1 MSWWSVAGVAALRES
16 TRAERVGLMLDVIQG
31 KWVKEQ
37 LDSVT
42 LAGNQGEEDDMQRRQ
57 SSVIL
62 VHVRF
67 AVTRICPR
75 ALAAA

>member
-1 MSWWSVAGVAALRES
+1 
-16 TRAERVGLMLDVIQG
+16 MLDVIQG